1 MASSAVPPI
10 GARLRAERRRR
21 DVSVRGLAR
30 EIGVSASLISQIE
43 TEKSSPSVSTL
54 YAITTALG
62 ISIEDLFGDPPAD
75 EPAGAAADG
84 VATDEASDDAAEAPD
99 GAEVNGERVPAL
111 AVVGEHGAHPL
122 VTPLR
127 VDGSAGASG
136 VGAALAAAIGAAT
149 LVPTA
154 PSRDDASPA
163 TGPAATGPAAT
174 GPAATGPAATGPAVT
189 GSAATGSDRRVG
201 PVVGPD
207 NREMLTL
214 DSGVTWELL
223 GRIPH
228 KHVDFLLITYQPGGT
243 SSSSGLLMRHSGAEF
258 GYVVSGE
265 LTLTLGFDTHRLRAG
280 DAVSFDSSTPHAYRN
295 ETSEPAVGVWFV
307 LERSA

>member
-1 MASSAVPPI
+1 LIAVASSAVPPI

-62 ISIEDLFGDPPAD
+62 ISIEDLFGDPPVED
-75 EPAGAAADG
+75 AA
-84 VATDEASDDAAEAPD
+84 DDAAVDDVVADD
-99 GAEVNGERVPAL
+99 GAADGERVPAF
-111 AVVGEHGAHPL
+111 AVVADQAGRPVVTQVLGGDGA
-122 VTPLR
+122 
-127 VDGSAGASG
+127 GG
-136 VGAALAAAIGAAT
+136 VGTALAAAMGAAV
-149 LVPTA
+149 LG
-154 PSRDDASPA
+154 PA
-163 TGPAATGPAAT
+163 TLAGAGPQVVDGGA
-174 GPAATGPAATGPAVT
+174 
-189 GSAATGSDRRVG
+189 GSDKRLG
-201 PVVGPD
+201 PVVPPD
-207 NREMLTL
+207 NREVLTL

-243 SSSSGLLMRHSGAEF
+243 SSSSGLLMRHSGTEF
-258 GYVVSGE
+258 GFVVSGE

-280 DAVSFDSSTPHAYRN
+280 DAVSFDSTTPHAYRN

>member
-1 MASSAVPPI
+1 LIVVASSAVPPI

-21 DVSVRGLAR
+21 DISVRGLAR

-62 ISIEDLFGDPPAD
+62 ISIETLFGDPPTPDLTDDGSD
-75 EPAGAAADG
+75 EPAEDGAPHEA
-84 VATDEASDDAAEAPD
+84 ASDPA
-99 GAEVNGERVPAL
+99 NGAL
-111 AVVGEHGAHPL
+111 ASVGDPVMGAF
-122 VTPLR
+122 
-127 VDGSAGASG
+127 GSGGMSGG
-136 VGAALAAAIGAAT
+136 VGAALLTALTAAGSATAMPGDPLPAAA
-149 LVPTA
+149 
-154 PSRDDASPA
+154 
-163 TGPAATGPAAT
+163 
-174 GPAATGPAATGPAVT
+174 
-189 GSAATGSDRRVG
+189 GSAAGSARGASGVELAAGPDKRLG
-201 PVVGPD
+201 PVVTPD
-207 NREMLTL
+207 LREVLTL

-243 SSSSGLLMRHSGAEF
+243 SSSSGLLMRHSGTEF
-258 GYVVSGE
+258 GFVVSGE
-265 LTLTLGFDTHRLRAG
+265 LTLTLGFDTHRLQAG

-295 ETSEPAVGVWFV
+295 ETTEPAVGVWFV

>member
-1 MASSAVPPI
+1 VASSAVPPI

-149 LVPTA
+149 LVQTA
-154 PSRDDASPA
+154 PSRDDASSA
-163 TGPAATGPAAT
+163 TGAAATGPAAT
-174 GPAATGPAATGPAVT
+174 GP
-189 GSAATGSDRRVG
+189 AATGSDRRVG

>member
-1 MASSAVPPI
+1 VASSAVPPI

-154 PSRDDASPA
+154 PSRDDASSA
-163 TGPAATGPAAT
+163 TGAAATGPAAT
-174 GPAATGPAATGPAVT
+174 GPAATGP
-189 GSAATGSDRRVG
+189 AATGSDRRVG

>member
-154 PSRDDASPA
+154 PSRDDASSA
-163 TGPAATGPAAT
+163 TGAAATGPAAT
-174 GPAATGPAATGPAVT
+174 GPAATGP
-189 GSAATGSDRRVG
+189 AATGSDRRVG

>member
-1 MASSAVPPI
+1 LIVVASSAVPPI

-62 ISIEDLFGDPPAD
+62 ISIEDLFGDPPVD
-75 EPAGAAADG
+75 DG
-84 VATDEASDDAAEAPD
+84 SLADDAALDDAALDDAALDEAVVD
-99 GAEVNGERVPAL
+99 DAVVVEAQGERVPAL
-111 AVVGEHGAHPL
+111 AAVGE
-122 VTPLR
+122 
-127 VDGSAGASG
+127 
-136 VGAALAAAIGAAT
+136 
-149 LVPTA
+149 
-154 PSRDDASPA
+154 
-163 TGPAATGPAAT
+163 PAA
-174 GPAATGPAATGPAVT
+174 GPAVT
-189 GSAATGSDRRVG
+189 SLRVGEAGLGATLAAVMGATLDPAGLGGTAPGAAPGTDGSAAAGLAAGPAAPGQRLG
-201 PVVGPD
+201 PVVTPD
-207 NREMLTL
+207 NRERLTL

-228 KHVDFLLITYQPGGT
+228 KHVDFLLITYEPGGT
-243 SSSSGLLMRHSGAEF
+243 SSSSGLLMRHSGTEF
-258 GYVVSGE
+258 GFVVSGE

-295 ETSEPAVGVWFV
+295 ETAEPAVGVWFV

>member
-1 MASSAVPPI
+1 MASNAVPPI
-10 GARLRAERRRR
+10 GARLRAERLRR

-62 ISIEDLFGDPPAD
+62 ISIEDLFDPAD
-75 EPAGAAADG
+75 
-84 VATDEASDDAAEAPD
+84 D
-99 GAEVNGERVPAL
+99 GAPVPAL
-111 AVVGEHGAHPL
+111 AAVGEPV
-122 VTPLR
+122 VTSF
-127 VDGSAGASG
+127 GSGG
-136 VGAALAAAIGAAT
+136 VGAALLTALTAAETATPSPGAA
-149 LVPTA
+149 
-154 PSRDDASPA
+154 
-163 TGPAATGPAAT
+163 GPEAATGAELAAGT
-174 GPAATGPAATGPAVT
+174 GT
-189 GSAATGSDRRVG
+189 RLG
-201 PVVGPD
+201 PVVTPD
-207 NREMLTL
+207 LREMLTL

-243 SSSSGLLMRHSGAEF
+243 SSSSGLLMRHTGTEF
-258 GYVVSGE
+258 GFVVSGE

-295 ETSEPAVGVWFV
+295 ESTEPAVGVWFV
-307 LERSA
+307 LERST